1 MKART
6 LAATRRVRLGGI
18 RFFAIAGVVLLVL
31 LLYRF
36 WFGESGWFALRQLE
50 ADVATQD
57 ARTTAL
63 AERNRALATEVRALK
78 AGPEAVEG
86 RARTDLGMVKEGE
99 TLYLVVDE
107 APATGPEDANEPEPA
122 P

>member
-1 MKART
+1 MKLRT
-6 LAATRRVRLGGI
+6 RAAHGSA
-18 RFFAIAGVVLLVL
+18 RFFAVAGLALLVL

-36 WFGESGWFALRQLE
+36 WFGESGWFALHQLE
-50 ADVATQD
+50 ADLAAQD
-57 ARTTAL
+57 ERTTAL
-63 AERNRALATEVRALK
+63 AERNRALATEVQALK
-78 AGPEAVEG
+78 AGPKAVEG

-107 APATGPEDANEPEPA
+107 APAEPEAADEAEPG

>member
-6 LAATRRVRLGGI
+6 LTATRRVRLGGI
-18 RFFAIAGVVLLVL
+18 RFFAIAGLVLLVL

-107 APATGPEDANEPEPA
+107 APAAAPEEEPEPG